1 MEIEPH
7 NWDGW
12 DLGADRKA
20 GPLAKAQATWEDGC
34 AFTEE
39 KIPGGARG
47 VGDEFGLVATRIEVP
62 GEKAVQRC
70 VAHPNLDSSTFE
82 SLEGSGQMP

>member
-1 MEIEPH
+1 M
-7 NWDGW
+7 
-12 DLGADRKA
+12 
-20 GPLAKAQATWEDGC
+20 
-34 AFTEE
+34 
-39 KIPGGARG
+39 
-47 VGDEFGLVATRIEVP
+47 GDEFGLVATRIEVP